1 MAKEQPSL
9 VCAVCGSANFATATE
24 CSECGIRLAGGKT
37 EAQVDEL
44 LEEFIQ
50 GPGALPLKT
59 TDETLDLDKEEV
71 AELVGTLLAEPKG
84 AEEKPPAPPPS
95 PRRSKARAEVRKD
108 VRFECPACGAAV
120 TADATSCPSC
130 GARFEGSTAPSAAAP
145 AAPSGRATPSV
156 AVTEPQ
162 VSKVSVLSGR
172 LLDLVVLGTAAGLV
186 AIFFSLEMYSLGKVS
201 VNPFAL
207 ALFAG
212 VAAGGFGGGALLFR
226 ISVSAIAQ
234 GDRHVKDGHQEEAIR
249 LYDRAIRMGL
259 RPASAWTG
267 KGVAYKRLGQ
277 LEEAMRCQDIALKLD
292 PKDEIAWC
300 NKGDVFFH
308 LGRLEQAIECY
319 DKALSLRPRYAIA
332 WNNKGAALAR
342 AGRYEDARVC
352 HDRAVSLKPR
362 YVAAWLNRGE
372 VLAQLGDREEAA
384 RCLERARSLGA

>member
-9 VCAVCGSANFATATE
+9 VCAVCGAANLATATE
-24 CSECGIRLAGGKT
+24 CSECGIRLVGGRT

-50 GPGALPLKT
+50 GPSTLPTKT
-59 TDETLDLDKEEV
+59 ADETLDLDKEEV
-71 AELVGTLLAEPKG
+71 AKLVGTLLAEPKG
-84 AEEKPPAPPPS
+84 TEEKPPAPPPP
-95 PRRSKARAEVRKD
+95 PRRSKAREEI
-108 VRFECPACGAAV
+108 RFECPTCGAAV
-120 TADATSCPSC
+120 TADATSCASC
-130 GARFEGSTAPSAAAP
+130 GARFEGSTGPAAP
-145 AAPSGRATPSV
+145 APMAPSGRVTPSV

-186 AIFFSLEMYSLGKVS
+186 AIFFSLEMYSLGKVTM
-201 VNPFAL
+201 NPIAL

-234 GDRHVKDGHQEEAIR
+234 ADRHVKDGHQDEAIR

-267 KGVAYKRLGQ
+267 KGVAHKRLGQ

-300 NKGDVFFH
+300 NKGDVCFH
-308 LGRLEQAIECY
+308 RGQLEQAIECY

-342 AGRYEDARVC
+342 AGRYGEARVC